1 MGTCTEVQVSSN
13 AQVLHLVIYFL
24 PIECLRSFKPAN
36 FLRYPF
42 RFECYPGMSCS
53 GMQSS
58 PVCGSCL
65 NSEAI
70 VLFADGSFSDPKRSV
85 LLWHILQARSQKA
98 PRLTLNLNLTSLK
111 KEVTSYQCVL
121 HAGHWTHYAA
131 YSGTRTSLSSLFS
144 GLMHLLKFQSSHL
157 SLPLWKENQTLTSGS
172 DNAVLSVWA
181 QTPLFMSSQSK
192 TGRIY

>member
-1 MGTCTEVQVSSN
+1 MQVSSN

-111 KEVTSYQCVL
+111 RSYILSVCTARRALNTLRCIQRYQDFSLISFLRADASAEVPVF
-121 HAGHWTHYAA
+121 
-131 YSGTRTSLSSLFS
+131 SSLPSTVKGKSNVDF
-144 GLMHLLKFQSSHL
+144 GQ
-157 SLPLWKENQTLTSGS
+157 
-172 DNAVLSVWA
+172 
-181 QTPLFMSSQSK
+181 
-192 TGRIY
+192 